1 MRNSGLKLLISFA
14 LTLALSTGF
23 VLLDVNQAQSD
34 PLVTFDNLNP
44 VDTSIIAYKN
54 VNDYIDSLPA
64 LTVKPV
70 TYIGPT
76 VGDRDTKLSLMGMDR
91 VSTLWS
97 QFVKPE
103 KLNIVL
109 HTELDGAWADQK
121 QIDFTGEWLQTD
133 ALPSKRL
140 QKYGCNIGGM
150 YLPGLLLFCV
160 KGYTIPTDTV
170 EYYAEAHKFAHE
182 YTHFMEMNL
191 KDWMA
196 HARGKGIGTRNPC
209 WIEEGFATFYGFAVG
224 SNALDPSGK
233 LRREF
238 TTNLTFDYDKRRNE
252 PDGTLAKLITQG
264 NPAETKRLFGMLEN
278 TPWPCEETQNAYSL
292 GSMAAEALVAVKG
305 QEGMNNF
312 YKASARTGDWKASF
326 QEAFGLSVDD
336 FYVKLTPYL
345 ASQFNPNNFKYESK
359 TLGPTV
365 IPNPAVSPTPTAT
378 PSPAVETKI
387 TVNPSSTK
395 SATILKTTTITCLK
409 GKTVK
414 KVTAVKPICPLGYK
428 KKL

>member
-1 MRNSGLKLLISFA
+1 MRNSHHKRMTS
-14 LTLALSTGF
+14 LAAFLSLSMGF
-23 VLLDVNQAQSD
+23 IFLNMCQAQSNVIVSFDDLD
-34 PLVTFDNLNP
+34 PIN
-44 VDTSIIAYKN
+44 TSLIAYKN
-54 VNDYIDSLPA
+54 VNDYIDSLPI
-64 LTVKPV
+64 LTVKPAI
-70 TYIGPT
+70 YLGPT

-121 QIDFTGEWLQTD
+121 QIDFTGEWLQND

-160 KGYTIPTDTV
+160 KSYTIPPGTV

-209 WIEEGFATFYGFAVG
+209 WIEEGFATFYGFVIG
-224 SNALDPSGK
+224 SNAIDPSGK

-252 PDGTLAKLITQG
+252 PAGTLAKLIVQG

-305 QEGMNNF
+305 QEGMNNY

-326 QEAFGLSVDD
+326 QEAFGLSVDE

-359 TLGPTV
+359 TPSPTV
-365 IPNPAVSPTPTAT
+365 IPNPEVSPTPTAT

-387 TVNPSSTK
+387 SVTPTSTK
-395 SATILKTTTITCLK
+395 SATILRTTTITCLK

-414 KVTAVKPICPLGYK
+414 KITAVKPICPLGYK

>member
-14 LTLALSTGF
+14 LILALSTGF

-160 KGYTIPTDTV
+160 KATQSRQIQLSITPKLINSPMNIPTS
-170 EYYAEAHKFAHE
+170 
-182 YTHFMEMNL
+182 
-191 KDWMA
+191 W
-196 HARGKGIGTRNPC
+196 R
-209 WIEEGFATFYGFAVG
+209 
-224 SNALDPSGK
+224 
-233 LRREF
+233 
-238 TTNLTFDYDKRRNE
+238 
-252 PDGTLAKLITQG
+252 
-264 NPAETKRLFGMLEN
+264 
-278 TPWPCEETQNAYSL
+278 
-292 GSMAAEALVAVKG
+292 
-305 QEGMNNF
+305 
-312 YKASARTGDWKASF
+312 
-326 QEAFGLSVDD
+326 
-336 FYVKLTPYL
+336 
-345 ASQFNPNNFKYESK
+345 
-359 TLGPTV
+359 
-365 IPNPAVSPTPTAT
+365 
-378 PSPAVETKI
+378 
-387 TVNPSSTK
+387 
-395 SATILKTTTITCLK
+395 
-409 GKTVK
+409 
-414 KVTAVKPICPLGYK
+414 
-428 KKL
+428 